1 MDKRLFRIVVALCLK
16 HPISVLTAIGFITIF
31 AIFSIMYLSIDT
43 DITTLLPERSPV
55 SDTLQEALRT
65 FKSFDFTFVVLEAR
79 GAGQGE
85 ILIRAAETLA
95 PALDNPAYIYSV
107 DYSFDSR
114 LKSFYLEETED
125 RLSCL
130 LSKSD
135 LDTALARLSPDNLE
149 DSMIRLTRRLQA
161 ITTPEMKRD
170 LLEDPLDIGSLF
182 LHRLIMSR
190 GPIPFQLRKG
200 YYMSQD
206 ESILLMVLRP
216 LEPASDLKFSTE
228 LMGFLDRVREALIL
242 NNPDFND
249 QVRVSYI
256 GSHPETIAN
265 TRIVRNDLLQTLIA
279 SFVMVLLLFLFV
291 FRHRETIL
299 LVGLP
304 LIVGIVWTLGL
315 TQVILGHLTVATFAI
330 GAVLI
335 GLGIDFAIH
344 IYNRFLEERQRG
356 DNPSLY
362 KALNN
367 ALIKTGEGILLGA
380 LTTAAAFYGMYF
392 TSFPGFK
399 ELGIVAGSGILCCF
413 TSIFLL
419 LPILIRY
426 VTPRKLPRQGREMI
440 SFGLPR
446 LYEVISNYPRLVII
460 LGLVITVYF
469 AFQARFIR
477 FDDQFRAL
485 KQPSSRSYSETKRRI
500 GSHFSLPSHQIIA
513 IVSDSTLQ
521 GALEKNDILYE
532 NLEKQT
538 RYPILSCDSLRS
550 ILPSRKTQ
558 ILSKRMIRETI
569 GARLDNIEERLLRQG
584 KKQRLAPAA
593 LESFIN
599 RLKRLVVSAERED
612 ALILYEDLRQPFII
626 RLVQHYLVKQDFYVK
641 QSHQYKVVTSIFPPE
656 GQWISDVPDNF
667 LSDLRRDV
675 GSVEFT
681 GVAIVA
687 SEIQKIVKRDI
698 ATVILIVMGA
708 VFLILILYFGWLHKT
723 FFAVLPVVCGSIWM
737 LGTVHIL
744 GIDLNF
750 LNVVVI
756 PMIIGVGVDN
766 GIHLMQRYYE
776 NGENPKSQD
785 LKNSVVMTGRALVMT
800 SLTTIIGFG
809 SLAFADFQGIREMG
823 LLSIFGISY
832 TLFASVVF
840 LPALL
845 KIWGPRHRFSDLI
858 GRDEDGE
865 IR

>member
-1 MDKRLFRIVVALCLK
+1 MQKRFFRLLVALCLK
-16 HPISVLTAIGFITIF
+16 HPVSVLTVVGFITIF
-31 AIFSIMYLSIDT
+31 SIFSIFYLSIDT
-43 DITTLLPERSPV
+43 DITTLLPENSPV
-55 SDTLQEALRT
+55 SHTLQDALKT
-65 FKSFDFTFVVLEAR
+65 FKSFDYTFVVLEAKETN
-79 GAGQGE
+79 QGD
-85 ILIRAAETLA
+85 ILIKAAETLA
-95 PALDNPAYIYSV
+95 PAFDNPAYIYSV

-114 LKSFYLEETED
+114 LKSFYLDETED

-130 LSKSD
+130 LTKSD
-135 LDTALARLSPDNLE
+135 LDAALDRLSPDNLE
-149 DSMIRLTRRLQA
+149 AAMIRLVRRLQSV
-161 ITTPEMKRD
+161 TTPKMKQE
-170 LLEDPLDIGSLF
+170 LLEDPLDLGSLF
-182 LHRLIMSR
+182 LRRLIITR

-200 YYMSQD
+200 YFLSQD

-228 LMGFLDRVREALIL
+228 LMRFLDRVREALIY
-242 NNPDFND
+242 NNPDFKEKI
-249 QVRVSYI
+249 RVSYI

-265 TRIVRNDLLQTLIA
+265 SRIVRNDLLQTLIT
-279 SFVMVLLLFLFV
+279 SFVMVLVLFLFV
-291 FRHRETIL
+291 FRRRETIL

-304 LIVGIVWTLGL
+304 LIVGILWTLGL
-315 TQVILGHLTVATFAI
+315 TRLLLGHLTVATFAM

-344 IYNRFLEERQRG
+344 IYTRFLEEQQSAEK
-356 DNPSLY
+356 PSINRS
-362 KALNN
+362 LNN
-367 ALIKTGEGILLGA
+367 ALLKTGEGVLLGA

-413 TSIFLL
+413 LSIFLL

-426 VTPRKLPRQGREMI
+426 ITPRTQSRQRVGMTL
-440 SFGLPR
+440 FGLPR
-446 LYEVISNYPRLVII
+446 LYEIISNYPRLVII
-460 LGLVITVYF
+460 LGLVVTVYF
-469 AFQARFIR
+469 AFQARYIH
-477 FDDQFRAL
+477 FDEQFRAL
-485 KQPSSRSYSETKRRI
+485 KQPSHSYSEVQKRI
-500 GSHFSLPSHQIIA
+500 GARFSLPSHQIIA

-532 NLEKQT
+532 NLELQT
-538 RYPILSCDSLRS
+538 QYPILSCDTLRS

-558 ILSKRMIRETI
+558 LQSKKMILETI

-584 KKQRLAPAA
+584 KKQGLAPAA
-593 LESFIN
+593 LEPFIN
-599 RLKRLVVSAERED
+599 RLNRLISSAENENN
-612 ALILYEDLRQPFII
+612 LILYEDLRQPFII
-626 RLVQHYLVKQDFYVK
+626 RMVQHYLVKQDFYVK
-641 QSHQYKVVTSIFPPE
+641 QSHQYKVVTRIFPPV
-656 GQWISDVPDNF
+656 GQWVSYVPEDF
-667 LSDLRRDV
+667 LHSLEKDV

-687 SEIQKIVKRDI
+687 NEIQKTVKRDI

-708 VFLILILYFGWLHKT
+708 VFLMLILYFGWLHKT
-723 FFAVLPVVCGSIWM
+723 FFAILPVACGSIWM
-737 LGTVHIL
+737 LGTVHML
-744 GIDLNF
+744 GIDFNF

-776 NGENPKSQD
+776 NGENPTPED
-785 LKNSVVMTGRALVMT
+785 LKNSVVMTGSALVMT
-800 SLTTIIGFG
+800 SLTTIVGFG
-809 SLAFADFQGIREMG
+809 SLALANFQGIREMG
-823 LLSIFGISY
+823 LLSILGITY
-832 TLFASVVF
+832 TLFASLVF